1 MTDLKD
7 MSIEELRDYNQSMGS
22 LDGLKTMYL
31 TVPVDSFDEL
41 VRRYRELEANL
52 TAKDAECRLKVIE
65 ALEDARETIESDT
78 HPRRAI
84 SAMIEKRKG
93 GQT

>member
-1 MTDLKD
+1 MSNLKD

-52 TAKDAECRLKVIE
+52 AAKDAECK
-65 ALEDARETIESDT
+65 D
-78 HPRRAI
+78 
-84 SAMIEKRKG
+84 RKSVV
-93 GQT
+93 